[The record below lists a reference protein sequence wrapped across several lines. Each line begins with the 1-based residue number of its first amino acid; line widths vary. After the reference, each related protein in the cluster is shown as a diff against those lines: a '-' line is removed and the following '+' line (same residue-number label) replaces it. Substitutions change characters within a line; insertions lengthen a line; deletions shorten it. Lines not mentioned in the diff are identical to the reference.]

1 MKFLLFTLFFMPALA
16 MANTEYCE
24 KHMVRSTRA
33 ETGDEY
39 ALIIP
44 GSKIKDAGSW
54 SPNSMTPAPLTAYQ
68 AHLLV
73 SDWAVSNLPKF
84 DGIEIRSIE
93 LVKYLCFAG
102 LSSTEYWYYVVAY
115 NPILDGNKMYGA
127 KNVVA
132 VLMSGEI
139 IDVKRIEHMEQN

>member
-1 MKFLLFTLFFMPALA
+1 MKYLLFILFFIPALA
-16 MANTEYCE
+16 MANTESCE

-44 GSKIKDAGSW
+44 GSKIKEAGSW
-54 SPNSMTPAPLTAYQ
+54 SPKSMTLPSLTTYQ

-73 SDWAVSNLPKF
+73 SDWAVSYLPKF

-93 LVKYLCFAG
+93 LIKYLCFVG
-102 LSSTEYWYYVVAY
+102 VSSAEYWYYVVAY
-115 NPILDGNKMYGA
+115 NPVLDGNKMYGA

-139 IDVKRIEHMEQN
+139 IDVKRIDHMEQN